1 MFNVAAPRTF
11 RDTLRASAASLLAH
25 RQEYFRLIA
34 HDARSFFHLLSRTIS
49 TLPGDVVAASI
60 VINFL
65 GLALPLG
72 ILQIYDRIIPN
83 SATPTLALLSI
94 GIGTALLVETILR
107 IARSRVLAWS
117 AMKAAW
123 QANVEAACRVATA
136 PAELV
141 DA

>member
-1 MFNVAAPRTF
+1 MSNATALRTL
-11 RDTLRASAASLLAH
+11 RDTLSTSVASLLAQAH
-25 RQEYFRLIA
+25 EYCRLIA
-34 HDARSFFHLLSRTIS
+34 RDARSFLHLLLGTLS
-49 TLPGDVVAASI
+49 TLPGDVIAASI

-94 GIGTALLVETILR
+94 GIGMALVVETILR

-117 AMKAAW
+117 AMKVAW

-141 DA
+141 D